1 MTDVAIIGCGVVGA
15 AAAYELSKLEVSV
28 LILEKENDVSM
39 GTSKANSAIIHAGYD
54 PKPGTL
60 MARLN
65 VEGAALTK
73 EICKNLD
80 VPYKQIGS
88 LVAAFGGADM
98 ETIKELYSRGQKNG
112 VADMRL
118 LGAEEV
124 RELEPGIAK
133 NIEGALYAPTAAVV
147 NPWELTLAMAETAV
161 RNGARL
167 ELGTEVTGIE
177 KTAAGFVIYS
187 GDRSFEVRYILNAAG
202 VLADRV
208 HDMAAAH
215 SFSIQGSRGEY
226 FLLDKSEATRVS
238 HVIFQCPNK
247 DGKGVLVAPTVH
259 GNLIVGPNAEPV
271 ESACDTKTT
280 AEGLLQIRQKSAR
293 VVSNI
298 NFRENIRNFS
308 GIRAISPEREDFIIE
323 EAADAPGF
331 IDLAGIKSP
340 GLSCAPA
347 IARLA
352 VDLLK
357 KCGLSAKKKDC
368 LTNSRSV
375 VRFGGLTVEEK
386 RALIAKNPLYG
397 RVICRC
403 ETVTEG
409 EIVDCLHSPIP
420 PRSIDGVKR
429 RTGAGMGR
437 CQSGFCGPR
446 VVDIIAR
453 EYGISP
459 LDITQD
465 GAGSYLFTGET
476 KKGGER

>member
-1 MTDVAIIGCGVVGA
+1 
-15 AAAYELSKLEVSV
+15 
-28 LILEKENDVSM
+28 
-39 GTSKANSAIIHAGYD
+39 
-54 PKPGTL
+54 
-60 MARLN
+60 
-65 VEGAALTK
+65 
-73 EICKNLD
+73 
-80 VPYKQIGS
+80 
-88 LVAAFGGADM
+88 
-98 ETIKELYSRGQKNG
+98 
-112 VADMRL
+112 
-118 LGAEEV
+118 
-124 RELEPGIAK
+124 
-133 NIEGALYAPTAAVV
+133 
-147 NPWELTLAMAETAV
+147 
-161 RNGARL
+161 
-167 ELGTEVTGIE
+167 
-177 KTAAGFVIYS
+177 
-187 GDRSFEVRYILNAAG
+187 
-202 VLADRV
+202 
-208 HDMAAAH
+208 
-215 SFSIQGSRGEY
+215 
-226 FLLDKSEATRVS
+226 KSEATRVS